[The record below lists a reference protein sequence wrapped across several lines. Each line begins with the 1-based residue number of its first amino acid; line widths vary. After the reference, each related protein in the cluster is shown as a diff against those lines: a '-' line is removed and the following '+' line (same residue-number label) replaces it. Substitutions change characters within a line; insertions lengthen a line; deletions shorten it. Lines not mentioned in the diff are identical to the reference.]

1 MERGNILHMSRR
13 RRLYLVLLSL
23 PIWVGLIFSLLAN
36 WLLQPNSSF
45 LYPAEIGIAAFVI
58 GGVIREP
65 RIVAFLM
72 GFLVTSF
79 LLLLYF
85 WDQRSARQTQ
95 ILLTEAQ
102 REAERSR
109 RSFLRRLDHEI
120 KNPLTGLRAALVNL
134 QETQATD
141 ERQHATEN
149 AGRAVERLTRL
160 LTDLRKLSD
169 LGERPIELSIV
180 DIPDL
185 LQDAVDAAQVLPA
198 YDKRDVSLLIPKVP
212 SPFPFVT
219 GDRDLLVLA
228 VYNLIENALKFTSP
242 NDSVEVRAAEDGRN
256 ILIEVADSGVGVPPE
271 DAPKIFE
278 ELFRASNARG
288 IEGSGLGLALV
299 HRIVSL
305 HNGKISVRSSQENPR
320 GTVFTMSLPV
330 MKRGR
335 VVAQNTSNAQ

>member
-1 MERGNILHMSRR
+1 MSRR
-13 RRLYLVLLSL
+13 RRLYLLLLSL
-23 PIWVGLIFSLLAN
+23 PIWVGLLSSLLAN

-45 LYPAEIGIAAFVI
+45 LYPTELGIAAFVI

-65 RIVAFLM
+65 RIIAFFI
-72 GFLVTSF
+72 GFLITSF
-79 LLLLYF
+79 LVLLYF

-198 YDKRDVSLLIPKVP
+198 YDRRDVSLLIPKVP

-228 VYNLIENALKFTSP
+228 VYNLIENALKFTSTE
-242 NDSVEVRAAEDGRN
+242 DSVEVRAAEDGRN

-305 HNGKISVRSSQENPR
+305 HDGKISVRSSQENPR
-320 GTVFTMSLPV
+320 GTVFTMRLPV
-330 MKRGR
+330 MKRGKIT
-335 VVAQNTSNAQ
+335 AQNISNAQ